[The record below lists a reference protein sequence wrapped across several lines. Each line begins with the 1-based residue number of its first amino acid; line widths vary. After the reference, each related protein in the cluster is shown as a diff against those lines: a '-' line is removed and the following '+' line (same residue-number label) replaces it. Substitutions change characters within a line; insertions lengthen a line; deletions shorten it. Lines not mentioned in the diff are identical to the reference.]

1 MLEDFLATA
10 DADRQV
16 EARIAAECAIAWL
29 AAQKANAAS
38 KAQLCEAFTQLD
50 TAGSAEL
57 RRTADFRFHTL
68 LADIADNPILSTLS
82 ATLMETVSRG
92 DHEAIY
98 RQQNVPARTDDQHWN
113 ILVAVCANDPEASER
128 AMKAH
133 MQFIY
138 RSAPLEASG
147 RG

>member
-1 MLEDFLATA
+1 MLEHLLDNV
-10 DADRQV
+10 DSDRQV

-29 AAQKANAAS
+29 AAQKADSAR
-38 KAQLCEAFTQLD
+38 KTQLCEAFTQLD

-57 RRTADFRFHTL
+57 RRDADVRFHTL
-68 LADIADNPILSTLS
+68 LADIADNPIISTLS
-82 ATLMETVSRG
+82 AKLMEAVSRG
-92 DHEAIY
+92 EHESIY
-98 RQQNVPARTDDQHWN
+98 RQHNVPARTDDQHWN

-138 RSAPLEASG
+138 RSAH
-147 RG
+147 